1 MKVNN
6 PAGRL
11 YLLLDAVR
19 KQPKQTALQH
29 AWADTLGFERGQQ
42 EVYVQKMAEIIQLTE
57 EIKLLIAKEDVD
69 QHLYFKPFIKIQR
82 LFALGSGVAVE
93 QALSHLD
100 EGTMTG
106 LEHCAELLARKFPEK
121 EIEAETLKTVE
132 AEVDALKERIL
143 ASTLDNALKT
153 VILDSIFEI
162 QKAIGNYRVYGSRG
176 VEKTIQNT
184 MGAMQYFYL
193 SGNQNITIQVQAEN
207 DKKAIADYIDLLEKL
222 LSIFT
227 NLQLQLPLL
236 TAVIGARLLGQ

>member
-6 PAGRL
+6 PAARL

-19 KQPKQTALQH
+19 RQNQQTALQH
-29 AWADTLGFERGQQ
+29 AWAGVLGFNRDDLET
-42 EVYVQKMAEIIQLTE
+42 YVVRLAEIVQLTE
-57 EIKLLIAKEDVD
+57 EIKALIAKEDVD
-69 QHLYFKPFIKIQR
+69 QSLYFKPFIKIQR
-82 LFALGSGVAVE
+82 LFSLAAGNTVEHALA
-93 QALSHLD
+93 HLD

-121 EIEAETLKTVE
+121 EVEPETLKVVE

-153 VILDSIFEI
+153 VILDSILDI
-162 QKAIGNYRVYGSRG
+162 HKAIGNYRIYGSRG

-193 SGNQNITIQVQAEN
+193 SGNQNITIQAQTEN
-207 DKKAIADYIDLLEKL
+207 DKKAIVDYIDLLEKL

-227 NLQLQLPLL
+227 NLQLQLPFL
-236 TAVIGARLLGQ
+236 TAAIGAHLLGQ

>member
-6 PAGRL
+6 PAARL

-19 KQPKQTALQH
+19 KKNKQIALQH
-29 AWADTLGFERGQQ
+29 AWAEVLGFNQGDLET
-42 EVYVQKMAEIIQLTE
+42 YVLRMAEIVQLTE
-57 EIKLLIAKEDVD
+57 EIKSLIAKEEVD
-69 QHLYFKPFIKIQR
+69 QSLYFKPFIKIQR
-82 LFALGSGVAVE
+82 LFSLAAGNTVE
-93 QALSHLD
+93 QALPFLD
-100 EGTMTG
+100 DGTMTG

-132 AEVDALKERIL
+132 AEVDALKERII
-143 ASTLDNALKT
+143 ASTLDNALKM
-153 VILDSIFEI
+153 VILDSILDI
-162 QKAIGNYRVYGSRG
+162 QKAIGNYRIYGSRG

-193 SGNQNITIQVQAEN
+193 SGNQNVTLQVQAEN